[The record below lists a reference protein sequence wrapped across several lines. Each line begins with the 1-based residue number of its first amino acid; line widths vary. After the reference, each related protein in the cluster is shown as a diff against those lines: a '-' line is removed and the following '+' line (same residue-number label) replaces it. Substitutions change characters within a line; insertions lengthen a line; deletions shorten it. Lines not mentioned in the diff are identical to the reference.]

1 MPYERLPARLR
12 QLIPSEHGQ
21 NLFRNVFNSQ
31 MESGKR
37 ESVAFA
43 SAWAALERAGY
54 KKDPKTGVYSRVEK
68 SRDSTL
74 QDKVDEYNEKYGAK
88 HGKVSLGMLRDVY
101 DRGIGAYRTNPES
114 VRPNVRSKEQWAWAR
129 VSSFLSAARGAKA
142 INHDKDIHDKI
153 KKSQPSSSS
162 VHVPSTDWEKA
173 DTYRPPAGARAAA
186 RRAIR
191 WKEKYGDKVKGGT
204 QVGWTRAGQL
214 ARGENL
220 SRETV
225 ARMASFFARHRGN
238 EKVDPKYKDEPWRD
252 AGFTSFLIWGG
263 SAGREWSQRIMDR
276 LKKRVDLDPLAIK
289 SGVPTNRVEN
299 PSDIFSSA
307 DDDLGPSLAVFS
319 LKANVASVSKKA
331 ELLGTPFFCTDAGG
345 DTESLLIVPLS
356 KVSIP
361 VEPSSDVMWNEVS
374 GEFWGDEVVC
384 LVRDGTP
391 ASKIINNMHTGN
403 PYGSIRKFTP
413 STWFANA
420 NISKEANIISKLID
434 VLNIS
439 GGKSK
444 DFASSGTDASVGKN
458 KTSPIS
464 SDWAVPLEK
473 IFVPIDSDIGSY
485 PHAPRAVLS
494 GNTLI
499 FNKSADSIDS
509 APQSRGDLSGA
520 NAFSVEINDFA
531 FLNFGKGV
539 FSPATSFSDNTGIV
553 KNNGY
558 GHVLN
563 SEVSSGFEQ
572 GVTSS
577 VKLDNLLAGV
587 FRNVL
592 GHVGYNALG
601 GGMSQLLKRQVE
613 DDMFTTPAEAVVRSM
628 DLGLEGEIHVHEKD
642 GQAVYMPGEDHEDY
656 LERIREIAGI
666 ESDDSEAVK
675 EGLLERAIS
684 AIIGAIMQQ
693 VSVNKSQK
701 EATVLK
707 VDDEQGL
714 VYGWAYVSTED
725 GNLLV
730 DSQGDSIEPIEME
743 KMATNFMLNS
753 RNAKVMHKGE
763 NVGQFVHSF
772 PMTNDIMKAFDI
784 YSDREGWIVA
794 MKPDNEDVMKA
805 YKSGKYT
812 GFSIG
817 GKAGDVEEY
826 DAA

>member
-1 MPYERLPARLR
+1 MPYQRLPARLR

-21 NLFRNVFNSQ
+21 SLFRNVFNSQ
-31 MESGKR
+31 MESGKK

-54 KKDPKTGVYSRVEK
+54 KKDSKTGVYSRVEK

-74 QDKVDEYNEKYGAK
+74 RDKVDEYNEKYGAK

-114 VRPNVRSKEQWAWAR
+114 VRPNVRSKEQWAFAR
-129 VSSFLSAARGAKA
+129 VNSFLAAARGSKK

-153 KKSQPSSSS
+153 KKAQPSASA
-162 VHVPSTDWEKA
+162 VHVPSTEWEKA
-173 DTYRPPAGARAAA
+173 ETYRPPAGARAAA

-191 WKEKYGDKVKGGT
+191 WKEKYGDKVRGGT

-252 AGFTSFLIWGG
+252 AGFTSFLLWGG

-276 LKKRVDLDPLAIK
+276 LKKRVDLDPLSIK
-289 SGVPTNRVEN
+289 PGVTSNRVEH

-307 DDDLGPSLAVFS
+307 DDDLGPCLAVFS

-331 ELLGTPFFCTDAGG
+331 ELIGAPFFCTEAGSDA
-345 DTESLLIVPLS
+345 ESFLIMPLS

-374 GEFWGDEVVC
+374 GDFWGDEVVC

-391 ASKIINNMHTGN
+391 ASKIINNIHTGN
-403 PYGSIRKFTP
+403 PDGSIRKFTP

-444 DFASSGTDASVGKN
+444 GFASSGTDASVGKN

-473 IFVPIDSDIGSY
+473 IFVPINSDIGSY

-499 FNKSADSIDS
+499 FNKSADSTDS
-509 APQSRGDLSGA
+509 APQSSGDFSGTQP
-520 NAFSVEINDFA
+520 FSVEINDFA
-531 FLNFGKGV
+531 LLGFGKRVFNPTTSLSDDTGV
-539 FSPATSFSDNTGIV
+539 MKDGRDRHI
-553 KNNGY
+553 
-558 GHVLN
+558 LDL
-563 SEVSSGFEQ
+563 EVSGSLKKS
-572 GVTSS
+572 VTSS
-577 VKLDNLLAGV
+577 VELDNLLAG
-587 FRNVL
+587 FFGNVS
-592 GHVGYNALG
+592 GHVECDTLG
-601 GGMSQLLKRQVE
+601 GDYSQVNKRQID
-613 DDMFTTPAEAVVRSM
+613 DDMFTTPAEATVRSM

-656 LERIREIAGI
+656 LERIREMAGI
-666 ESDDSEAVK
+666 ESDDSEPVK
-675 EGLLERAIS
+675 QGLLERAIS

-693 VSVNKSQK
+693 VSVNKSQE

-743 KMATNFMLNS
+743 KMATDFMLNS

-763 NVGQFVHSF
+763 DVGTFVHSF

-784 YSDREGWIVA
+784 YCDREGWIVA
-794 MKPDNEDVMKA
+794 MKPASEEVMKA
-805 YKSGKYT
+805 YKSGDYT